1 MNQSG
6 SMRRPSGFKKG
17 IFVVAGTISLGLG
30 ATGVF
35 LPILPTTPF
44 LLLSAACYYKGSE
57 RMHRWLLNN
66 KLFGS
71 YIRNYKEGKG
81 ISQIGKIFTLFLL
94 WITIGYS
101 ALFMVS
107 SYVVQIVLF
116 AVAIAVTV
124 HVATLPTLRKS
135 QSSRKKVKEPFEG
148 FEDSAHVCS

>member
-6 SMRRPSGFKKG
+6 NKNRPNSFKRG
-17 IFVVAGTISLGLG
+17 TFIVAGTISLGLG
-30 ATGVF
+30 AAGVF

-81 ISQIGKIFTLFLL
+81 ISKIAKILSLFLL

-101 ALFMVS
+101 VFFMVGG
-107 SYVVQIVLF
+107 YVVQLILF

-124 HVATLPTLRKS
+124 HVATLPTLRKLQS
-135 QSSRKKVKEPFEG
+135 QRKK
-148 FEDSAHVCS
+148 D

>member
-6 SMRRPSGFKKG
+6 SLRRPSSFKKG
-17 IFVVAGTISLGLG
+17 IFVVVGTISLGLG
-30 ATGVF
+30 AAGVF

-71 YIRNYKEGKG
+71 YIRNYNEGKE
-81 ISQIGKIFTLFLL
+81 ISQTGKIFTLFLL

-101 ALFMVS
+101 ALFMLS
-107 SYVVQIVLF
+107 SYIVQIVFL
-116 AVAIAVTV
+116 
-124 HVATLPTLRKS
+124 
-135 QSSRKKVKEPFEG
+135 Q
-148 FEDSAHVCS
+148 

>member
-6 SMRRPSGFKKG
+6 SKNRPNSFKRG
-17 IFVVAGTISLGLG
+17 TFIVAGTISLGLG
-30 ATGVF
+30 AAGVF

-81 ISQIGKIFTLFLL
+81 ISKIAKILSLFLL

-101 ALFMVS
+101 VFFMVG
-107 SYVVQIVLF
+107 SYVVQLILF

-135 QSSRKKVKEPFEG
+135 QS
-148 FEDSAHVCS
+148 

>member
-6 SMRRPSGFKKG
+6 SKNRLNNFKRG
-17 IFVVAGTISLGLG
+17 TFIVAGTISLGLG
-30 ATGVF
+30 AAGVF

-81 ISQIGKIFTLFLL
+81 ISKIAKILSLFLL

-101 ALFMVS
+101 VFFMVG
-107 SYVVQIVLF
+107 SYVVQLILF

-124 HVATLPTLRKS
+124 HVATLPTLRKLQS
-135 QSSRKKVKEPFEG
+135 QRKK
-148 FEDSAHVCS
+148 D